1 MIYVILKIDLGVEE
15 IKLAK
20 IAINHIDW
28 GRKDF

>member
-1 MIYVILKIDLGVEE
+1 MIYVIMKIDLGVEE

-20 IAINHIDW
+20 IAINHIYK